1 MNIAGFYRFDVHFFD
16 GAEQNA
22 HGFVYA
28 ENYANAVEKVCD
40 MVEDEDIADIKIEGM
55 EPGEVLL
62 MPDWIADKIVKYD
75 YFASDYVREDK
86 NVQFKNADSVP
97 TAEELSKSAHIYNKE
112 RERIAQRLD
121 KQTQDYIIK
130 CVEDN
135 KPTPPFEND
144 EVMKEIEKHLTNGNY
159 GPSDELPLS
168 QQSIDYDYINECI
181 KNGLP
186 IEMPSHHGEE

>member
-1 MNIAGFYRFDVHFFD
+1 MNAGFYRFDVHFFD

-75 YFASDYVREDK
+75 YFNSDYVREDK

-97 TAEELSKSAHIYNKE
+97 TAEELSKSAHVYDKE

-121 KQTQDYIIK
+121 RQTQDYIIK

-144 EVMKEIEKHLTNGNY
+144 EAMKEIEKHLTNDNY
-159 GPSDELPLS
+159 GPSDKLPLS
-168 QQSIDYDYINECI
+168 QQSIDYINECI

-186 IEMPSHHGEE
+186 IEMPSHRGEE

>member
-1 MNIAGFYRFDVHFFD
+1 MNAGFYRFDVHFFD

-75 YFASDYVREDK
+75 YFNSDYVREGK

-97 TAEELSKSAHIYNKE
+97 TAEELSKSAHIYDKE

-135 KPTPPFEND
+135 KPTSPFEND
-144 EVMKEIEKHLTNGNY
+144 EVMKETEKHLTNGNY
-159 GPSDELPLS
+159 GPSDKLPLS
-168 QQSIDYDYINECI
+168 QQSIDYINECI

>member
-1 MNIAGFYRFDVHFFD
+1 MNAGFYRFDVHFFD

-75 YFASDYVREDK
+75 YFNSDYVRKDK

-97 TAEELSKSAHIYNKE
+97 TAEELSKSAHIYDKE

-130 CVEDN
+130 CIEDN

-144 EVMKEIEKHLTNGNY
+144 EVMKETEKHLTNDNY
-159 GPSDELPLS
+159 DPSDKHPLS
-168 QQSIDYDYINECI
+168 QQSIDYINECI

>member
-1 MNIAGFYRFDVHFFD
+1 MNAGFYRFDVHFFD

-75 YFASDYVREDK
+75 YFNSDYVREGK
-86 NVQFKNADSVP
+86 NVQFKNVNSVP
-97 TAEELSKSAHIYNKE
+97 TAEELSKSAHIYDKE

-168 QQSIDYDYINECI
+168 QQSIDYINECI

>member
-1 MNIAGFYRFDVHFFD
+1 MNAGFYRFDVHFFD

-75 YFASDYVREDK
+75 YFNSDYVREGK

-97 TAEELSKSAHIYNKE
+97 TAEELSKSAHIYDKE

-121 KQTQDYIIK
+121 KPTQDYIIK
-130 CVEDN
+130 CIDDN

-144 EVMKEIEKHLTNGNY
+144 EVMKEIEKHLTNDNY
-159 GPSDELPLS
+159 GPSDKLPLS
-168 QQSIDYDYINECI
+168 QQSIDYINECI

-186 IEMPSHHGEE
+186 IEMPSHHGKE

>member
-28 ENYANAVEKVCD
+28 ENYANAVEKIYD
-40 MVEDEDIADIKIEGM
+40 MVDNEDIADIKIEGM

-75 YFASDYVREDK
+75 YFSSDYVREGK
-86 NVQFKNADSVP
+86 NVQFENADSMP
-97 TAEELSKSAHIYNKE
+97 TAKN
-112 RERIAQRLD
+112 
-121 KQTQDYIIK
+121 
-130 CVEDN
+130 
-135 KPTPPFEND
+135 
-144 EVMKEIEKHLTNGNY
+144 
-159 GPSDELPLS
+159 LS
-168 QQSIDYDYINECI
+168 QQSIDYINECI

>member
-1 MNIAGFYRFDVHFFD
+1 MNAGFYRFDVHFFD

-75 YFASDYVREDK
+75 YFSSDYAREDK
-86 NVQFKNADSVP
+86 NVQFKNVNSVLP
-97 TAEELSKSAHIYNKE
+97 AEE
-112 RERIAQRLD
+112 
-121 KQTQDYIIK
+121 T
-130 CVEDN
+130 
-135 KPTPPFEND
+135 D
-144 EVMKEIEKHLTNGNY
+144 EIMKEIEKHLTNGNY
-159 GPSDELPLS
+159 GPSDKLPLS
-168 QQSIDYDYINECI
+168 QQSIDYINECVA
-181 KNGLP
+181 NGLP
-186 IEMPSHHGEE
+186 VEMPSHRGDK

>member
-1 MNIAGFYRFDVHFFD
+1 MNAGFYRFDVHFFD

-28 ENYANAVEKVCD
+28 ENYANAVEKVYD
-40 MVEDEDIADIKIEGM
+40 MVDNEDIADIKIEGM

-75 YFASDYVREDK
+75 YFSSDYVREGK
-86 NVQFKNADSVP
+86 NVQFENINSAP
-97 TAEELSKSAHIYNKE
+97 TAKN
-112 RERIAQRLD
+112 
-121 KQTQDYIIK
+121 
-130 CVEDN
+130 
-135 KPTPPFEND
+135 
-144 EVMKEIEKHLTNGNY
+144 
-159 GPSDELPLS
+159 LS
-168 QQSIDYDYINECI
+168 QQSIEYINECV

>member
-1 MNIAGFYRFDVHFFD
+1 MNAGFYRFDVHFFD

-75 YFASDYVREDK
+75 YFASDYVRKDK
-86 NVQFKNADSVP
+86 NVQFENADSAP
-97 TAEELSKSAHIYNKE
+97 TAEELSKSAHIYDKE

-130 CVEDN
+130 CIEDN

-159 GPSDELPLS
+159 GHSDKLPLS
-168 QQSIDYDYINECI
+168 QQSIDYINECI

-186 IEMPSHHGEE
+186 IEMPSHYGEE

>member
-28 ENYANAVEKVCD
+28 ENYANAVEKVYD
-40 MVEDEDIADIKIEGM
+40 MVDNEDIADIKIEGM

-75 YFASDYVREDK
+75 YFASDYMREDK
-86 NVQFKNADSVP
+86 NVQFKNVNSAP
-97 TAEELSKSAHIYNKE
+97 TAK
-112 RERIAQRLD
+112 
-121 KQTQDYIIK
+121 T
-130 CVEDN
+130 
-135 KPTPPFEND
+135 
-144 EVMKEIEKHLTNGNY
+144 
-159 GPSDELPLS
+159 LS
-168 QQSIDYDYINECI
+168 QQSIDYINECVES
-181 KNGLP
+181 GLP

>member
-1 MNIAGFYRFDVHFFD
+1 MNAGFYRFDVHFFD

-75 YFASDYVREDK
+75 YFNSDYVREGK

-97 TAEELSKSAHIYNKE
+97 TAEELSKSAHIYDKE
-112 RERIAQRLD
+112 RERIAQRFD
-121 KQTQDYIIK
+121 RQTQDYIIK

-144 EVMKEIEKHLTNGNY
+144 EVMKETEKHLTNDNY
-159 GPSDELPLS
+159 DPSDKLPLS
-168 QQSIDYDYINECI
+168 QQSIDYINECI

>member
-28 ENYANAVEKVCD
+28 ENYANAVEKIYD
-40 MVEDEDIADIKIEGM
+40 MVDNEDIADIKIEGM

-75 YFASDYVREDK
+75 YFSSDYVREGK
-86 NVQFKNADSVP
+86 NVQFENADSVP
-97 TAEELSKSAHIYNKE
+97 TAKN
-112 RERIAQRLD
+112 
-121 KQTQDYIIK
+121 
-130 CVEDN
+130 
-135 KPTPPFEND
+135 
-144 EVMKEIEKHLTNGNY
+144 
-159 GPSDELPLS
+159 LS
-168 QQSIDYDYINECI
+168 QQSIDYINECI

>member
-1 MNIAGFYRFDVHFFD
+1 MNAGFYRFDVHFFD

-75 YFASDYVREDK
+75 YFNSDYVRKDK
-86 NVQFKNADSVP
+86 NVQFKNADSMP
-97 TAEELSKSAHIYNKE
+97 TAEELSKSAHIYDKE

-135 KPTPPFEND
+135 KPTSPFEND

-159 GPSDELPLS
+159 GPSDKLPLS
-168 QQSIDYDYINECI
+168 QQSIDYINECI

>member
-1 MNIAGFYRFDVHFFD
+1 MNAGFYRFDVHFFD

-75 YFASDYVREDK
+75 YFSSDYARKDK
-86 NVQFKNADSVP
+86 NVQFENVNSMP
-97 TAEELSKSAHIYNKE
+97 TAEELSKSAHIYDKE

-121 KQTQDYIIK
+121 KQTQYYIIK
-130 CVEDN
+130 CIEDN

-144 EVMKEIEKHLTNGNY
+144 EVMNEIEKHLTNDNY
-159 GPSDELPLS
+159 GPSDKLPLS
-168 QQSIDYDYINECI
+168 QQSIDYINECI

-186 IEMPSHHGEE
+186 IEMPSHYGEE

>member
-1 MNIAGFYRFDVHFFD
+1 MNAGFYRFDVHFFD

-75 YFASDYVREDK
+75 YFSSDYVREDK
-86 NVQFKNADSVP
+86 NVQFKNVNSAP
-97 TAEELSKSAHIYNKE
+97 TAEELSKSAHIYDKE

-135 KPTPPFEND
+135 KPTPPFKND
-144 EVMKEIEKHLTNGNY
+144 EVMKETEKHLTNGNY

-168 QQSIDYDYINECI
+168 QQSIDYINECI

>member
-1 MNIAGFYRFDVHFFD
+1 MNAGFYRFDVHFFD

-40 MVEDEDIADIKIEGM
+40 MVDNEDIADIKIEGM

-75 YFASDYVREDK
+75 YFNSDYVREDK
-86 NVQFKNADSVP
+86 NVQFENVNSVP
-97 TAEELSKSAHIYNKE
+97 TAEELSKSTHIYDKE

-121 KQTQDYIIK
+121 KPTQDYIIK
-130 CVEDN
+130 CIEDN

-144 EVMKEIEKHLTNGNY
+144 EVMKEIEKHLTSGNY

-168 QQSIDYDYINECI
+168 QQSIDYINECI

>member
-28 ENYANAVEKVCD
+28 ENYANAVEKVYD
-40 MVEDEDIADIKIEGM
+40 MVDNEDIADIKIEGM

-75 YFASDYVREDK
+75 YFASYYVREGK
-86 NVQFKNADSVP
+86 NVQFENADSMP
-97 TAEELSKSAHIYNKE
+97 TAKN
-112 RERIAQRLD
+112 
-121 KQTQDYIIK
+121 
-130 CVEDN
+130 
-135 KPTPPFEND
+135 
-144 EVMKEIEKHLTNGNY
+144 
-159 GPSDELPLS
+159 LS
-168 QQSIDYDYINECI
+168 QQSIDYINECI

>member
-1 MNIAGFYRFDVHFFD
+1 MSTAGFYRFDVHFFD

-62 MPDWIADKIVKYD
+62 MPDWVADKIVKYD
-75 YFASDYVREDK
+75 YFSSDYVRKDK
-86 NVQFKNADSVP
+86 NVQFKNADSMP
-97 TAEELSKSAHIYNKE
+97 TAEELSKSVHIYDKE

-130 CVEDN
+130 CIEDN
-135 KPTPPFEND
+135 KPTPPSEND
-144 EVMKEIEKHLTNGNY
+144 EIMKEIEKHLTNGNY
-159 GPSDELPLS
+159 GPSDERPLS
-168 QQSIDYDYINECI
+168 QQSIDYINECI

>member
-1 MNIAGFYRFDVHFFD
+1 MNAGFYRFDVHFFD

-75 YFASDYVREDK
+75 YFNSDYVRKDK

-97 TAEELSKSAHIYNKE
+97 TAEELSKSAHIYDKE

-144 EVMKEIEKHLTNGNY
+144 KVMKETEKHLTNDNY
-159 GPSDELPLS
+159 GPSDKLPLS
-168 QQSIDYDYINECI
+168 QQSIDYINECI

>member
-1 MNIAGFYRFDVHFFD
+1 MNAGFYRFDVHFFD

-75 YFASDYVREDK
+75 YFNSDYVREGK
-86 NVQFKNADSVP
+86 NVQFKNADSAP
-97 TAEELSKSAHIYNKE
+97 TAEELSKSAHIYDKE

-130 CVEDN
+130 CIEDN
-135 KPTPPFEND
+135 KPTLPFEND
-144 EVMKEIEKHLTNGNY
+144 EVIKENEKHLTNDNCD
-159 GPSDELPLS
+159 PSDELPLS
-168 QQSIDYDYINECI
+168 QQSIDYINECI

>member
-1 MNIAGFYRFDVHFFD
+1 MNAGFYRFDVHFFD

-75 YFASDYVREDK
+75 YFNSDYVRKDK
-86 NVQFKNADSVP
+86 NVQFENADSVP
-97 TAEELSKSAHIYNKE
+97 TAEELSKSAHVYDKE

-130 CVEDN
+130 CIDDN

-144 EVMKEIEKHLTNGNY
+144 EVMKEIEKYLTSGNY
-159 GPSDELPLS
+159 GPSDKPPLS
-168 QQSIDYDYINECI
+168 QQSIEYINECV

>member
-1 MNIAGFYRFDVHFFD
+1 MSTAGFYRFDVHFFD

-75 YFASDYVREDK
+75 YFSSDYVRKDK
-86 NVQFKNADSVP
+86 NVQFKNADSMP
-97 TAEELSKSAHIYNKE
+97 TAEELSKSAHVYDKE

-130 CVEDN
+130 CIENN
-135 KPTPPFEND
+135 KPTPPFENN

-159 GPSDELPLS
+159 GHSDKLPLS
-168 QQSIDYDYINECI
+168 QQSIDYINECI

>member
-1 MNIAGFYRFDVHFFD
+1 MNAGFYRFDVHFFD

-75 YFASDYVREDK
+75 YFNSDYVREGK
-86 NVQFKNADSVP
+86 NVQFENVNSVP
-97 TAEELSKSAHIYNKE
+97 TAKN
-112 RERIAQRLD
+112 
-121 KQTQDYIIK
+121 
-130 CVEDN
+130 
-135 KPTPPFEND
+135 
-144 EVMKEIEKHLTNGNY
+144 
-159 GPSDELPLS
+159 LS
-168 QQSIDYDYINECI
+168 QQSIDYINECI

>member
-1 MNIAGFYRFDVHFFD
+1 MNAGFYRFDVHFFD

-75 YFASDYVREDK
+75 YFNSDYVREDK

-97 TAEELSKSAHIYNKE
+97 TAEEFSKSAHIYDKE
-112 RERIAQRLD
+112 RERITQRLD

-144 EVMKEIEKHLTNGNY
+144 EVMKETEKHLTNGNY
-159 GPSDELPLS
+159 GSSDKHPLS
-168 QQSIDYDYINECI
+168 QQSIDYINECI

>member
-1 MNIAGFYRFDVHFFD
+1 MNAGFYRFDVHFFD

-75 YFASDYVREDK
+75 YFNSDYVREGK
-86 NVQFKNADSVP
+86 NVQFKNVNSVP
-97 TAEELSKSAHIYNKE
+97 TAEELSKSAHIYDKE

-130 CVEDN
+130 CIDDN

-144 EVMKEIEKHLTNGNY
+144 EVMKETEKHLANDNY
-159 GPSDELPLS
+159 GPSDKLPLS
-168 QQSIDYDYINECI
+168 QQSIDYINECI